1 MNTLTTGARAW
12 LPYLPMDIPP
22 GNTTLEIAQSE
33 LTAGLSAL
41 GSREQI
47 RLVPEGAGEGYAIA
61 REEDS
66 LVIKGGEAG
75 ILYGVYQALSAIAR
89 GQDPVMPE
97 TAPHYP
103 LRMLN
108 HWDNMD
114 GSIERGYAGRSF
126 FFKDNKLSFDEA
138 IIHRYARMLAS
149 VGINA
154 ICPNNVNVRPP
165 MDQLITAA
173 YLPDLARLAKILR
186 LYGIRLL
193 ITVEFS
199 MPASHGLDTADPLD
213 PGVQAFWAERTRE
226 VYQYIPDLAGFL
238 VKADSEHRP
247 GPFTYGR
254 DHAQGA
260 NMLARA
266 LAPYGGKLFWRCFV
280 YNCKQDWR
288 DNKTDRPKAA
298 FLNYAPLDGQFD
310 DNVVLQIK
318 NGPLDFQVRE
328 PLSPLFYWM
337 PNTRKALELQL
348 AQEYTGQQID
358 LFYQAPQWQDIFAQ
372 MPANAAQYIAT
383 VSNLGDDDNWCGHDL
398 AQANLYAFGRTAWL
412 GRSEPERFAL
422 ELARLTFQEAAEP
435 VADILMASAPA
446 YEKYVAPLG
455 LSFMVNPHTHYG
467 PSPEGY
473 EFALWGTYHRANCKA
488 VGMDRSSS
496 GTGFTSQYPEELK
509 QRYDDP
515 ATCPEQLLLFFHRL
529 SYHYRL
535 KDGRSLLQRIYDDH
549 FEGTVEAKALR
560 EAWQALK
567 GRMPDATHA
576 RVLHRFDRQVQ
587 NAREWRDVIN
597 TYFYRLTDIP
607 DEKGRTI
614 YP

>member
-1 MNTLTTGARAW
+1 MNSLTTGAHAW
-12 LPYLPMDIPP
+12 LPYLPMDIPG
-22 GNTTLEIAQSE
+22 GNTTLEVAQGE
-33 LTAGLSAL
+33 LAAGLLNLNSQ
-41 GSREQI
+41 EQV
-47 RLVPEGAGEGYAIA
+47 RLVPEGDGEGYAIT
-61 REEDS
+61 REGEA
-66 LVIKGGEAG
+66 LVIRGGEAG
-75 ILYGVYQALSAIAR
+75 ILYGTYQALAAIAR
-89 GQDPVMPE
+89 GADPQTPY

-114 GSIERGYAGRSF
+114 GSVERGYAGRSF
-126 FFKDNKLSFDEA
+126 FFRDNQLDFDEA
-138 IIHRYARMLAS
+138 RIHRYARMLAS

-154 ICPNNVNVRPP
+154 ICPNNVNVKPP
-165 MDQLITAA
+165 MDQLITDT
-173 YLPDLARLAKILR
+173 YLPDLARLADILR
-186 LYGIRLL
+186 LYQIRLL
-193 ITVEFS
+193 VTIEYS
-199 MPASHGLDTADPLD
+199 MPKTHGLDTADPLD
-213 PGVQAFWAERTRE
+213 PGVQAFWAQRARA
-226 VYQYIPDLAGFL
+226 VYAQIPDLVGFL

-254 DHAQGA
+254 NHAQGA

-266 LAPYGGKLFWRCFV
+266 LAPHGGRLFWRCFV
-280 YNCKQDWR
+280 YNCKQNWR

-298 FLNYAPLDGQFD
+298 FLNYAPLDGEFD

-337 PNTRKALELQL
+337 PRTGKAMELQL
-348 AQEYTGQQID
+348 AQEYTGQQLD

-372 MPANAAQYIAT
+372 MPEKAVQYMAT
-383 VSNLGDDDNWCGHDL
+383 VSNLGDDANWCGHDL
-398 AQANLYAFGRTAWL
+398 AQANLYAFGRMTWL
-412 GRSEPERFAL
+412 GRSEPESFAR
-422 ELARLTFQEAAEP
+422 EWARLTFPEAADQ

-467 PSPEGY
+467 PCPGGY

-496 GTGFTSQYPEELK
+496 GTGFTSQYPEGLK
-509 QRYDDP
+509 LRYDDP

-529 SYHYRL
+529 PYDYRL

-549 FEGTVEAKALR
+549 FEGAAEAEALR
-560 EAWQALK
+560 EAWLALK
-567 GRMPDATHA
+567 GRMPEATHA
-576 RVLHRFDRQVQ
+576 RVLRRFDRQVE

-607 DEKGRTI
+607 DAQGRTI

>member
-1 MNTLTTGARAW
+1 MNSLTTGAHAW
-12 LPYLPMDIPP
+12 LPYLPMDIPE
-22 GNTTLEIAQSE
+22 GNTTLEVAQGE
-33 LTAGLSAL
+33 LEAGLLNLNSQ
-41 GSREQI
+41 EQV
-47 RLVPEGAGEGYAIA
+47 RLVPEGAGEGYAIT
-61 REEDS
+61 REGEA
-66 LVIKGGEAG
+66 LVIRGGEAG
-75 ILYGVYQALSAIAR
+75 ILYGTYQALAAIAR
-89 GQDPVMPE
+89 GEDPQTPY

-114 GSIERGYAGRSF
+114 GSVERGYAGRSF
-126 FFKDNKLSFDEA
+126 FFRDNQLDFDEA
-138 IIHRYARMLAS
+138 RIHRYARMLAS

-154 ICPNNVNVRPP
+154 ICPNNVNVKPP
-165 MDQLITAA
+165 MDQLITDT
-173 YLPDLARLAKILR
+173 YLPDLARLADILR
-186 LYGIRLL
+186 LYQIRLL
-193 ITVEFS
+193 VTIEYS
-199 MPASHGLDTADPLD
+199 MPKTHGLDTADPLD
-213 PGVQAFWAERTRE
+213 PGVQAFWAQRAQA
-226 VYQYIPDLAGFL
+226 VYAQIPDLVGFL

-254 DHAQGA
+254 NHAQGA

-266 LAPYGGKLFWRCFV
+266 LAPHGGRLFWRCFV
-280 YNCKQDWR
+280 YNCKQNWR

-298 FLNYAPLDGQFD
+298 FLNYAPLDGEFD

-337 PNTRKALELQL
+337 PRTGKAMELQL
-348 AQEYTGQQID
+348 AQEYTGQQLD

-372 MPANAAQYIAT
+372 MPEQAAQYMAT
-383 VSNLGDDDNWCGHDL
+383 VSNLGDDANWCGHDL
-398 AQANLYAFGRTAWL
+398 AQANLYAFGRMAWL
-412 GRSEPERFAL
+412 GRSDPERFAR
-422 ELARLTFQEAAEP
+422 EWARLTFPEAADQ

-467 PSPEGY
+467 PCPGGY

-496 GTGFTSQYPEELK
+496 GTGFTSQYPEGLK
-509 QRYDDP
+509 LRYDDP

-529 SYHYRL
+529 PYDYRL

-549 FEGTVEAKALR
+549 FEGAAEAEALR
-560 EAWQALK
+560 EAWLALK
-567 GRMPDATHA
+567 GRMPEATHA
-576 RVLHRFDRQVQ
+576 RVLRRFDRQVE

-607 DEKGRTI
+607 DAQGRTI

>member
-1 MNTLTTGARAW
+1 MNSLTTGAHAW
-12 LPYLPMDIPP
+12 LPYLPMDIPG
-22 GNTTLEIAQSE
+22 GNTTLEVAQGE
-33 LTAGLSAL
+33 LAAGLLNLNSQ
-41 GSREQI
+41 EQV
-47 RLVPEGAGEGYAIA
+47 RLVPEGDGEGYAIT
-61 REEDS
+61 REGEA
-66 LVIKGGEAG
+66 LVIRAGEAG
-75 ILYGVYQALSAIAR
+75 ILYGTYQALAAIAR
-89 GQDPVMPE
+89 GADPQTPY

-114 GSIERGYAGRSF
+114 GSVERGYAGRSF
-126 FFKDNKLSFDEA
+126 FFRDNQLDFDEA
-138 IIHRYARMLAS
+138 RIHRYARMLAS

-154 ICPNNVNVRPP
+154 SCPNNVNVKPP
-165 MDQLITAA
+165 MDQLITDT
-173 YLPDLARLAKILR
+173 YLPDLARLADILR
-186 LYGIRLL
+186 LYQIRLL
-193 ITVEFS
+193 VTIEYS
-199 MPASHGLDTADPLD
+199 MPKTHGLDTADPLD
-213 PGVQAFWAERTRE
+213 PGVQAFWAQRAQA
-226 VYQYIPDLAGFL
+226 VYAQIPDLVGFL

-254 DHAQGA
+254 NHAQGA

-266 LAPYGGKLFWRCFV
+266 LAPHGGRLFWRCFV
-280 YNCKQDWR
+280 YNCKQNWR

-298 FLNYAPLDGQFD
+298 FLNYAPLDGEFD

-337 PNTRKALELQL
+337 PRTGKAMELQL
-348 AQEYTGQQID
+348 AQEYTGQQLD

-372 MPANAAQYIAT
+372 MPEKAAQYMAT
-383 VSNLGDDDNWCGHDL
+383 VSNLGDDANWCGHDL
-398 AQANLYAFGRTAWL
+398 AQANLYAFGRMTWL
-412 GRSEPERFAL
+412 GRSEPESFAR
-422 ELARLTFQEAAEP
+422 EWARLTFPEAADQ

-467 PSPEGY
+467 PCPGGY

-496 GTGFTSQYPEELK
+496 GTGFTSQYPEGLK
-509 QRYDDP
+509 LRYDDP

-529 SYHYRL
+529 PYDYRL

-549 FEGTVEAKALR
+549 FEGAAEAEALR
-560 EAWQALK
+560 EAWLALK
-567 GRMPDATHA
+567 GRMPEATHA
-576 RVLHRFDRQVQ
+576 RVLQRFDRQVD

-607 DEKGRTI
+607 DAQGRTI

>member
-1 MNTLTTGARAW
+1 MNSLTTGAHAW
-12 LPYLPMDIPP
+12 LPYLPMDIPG
-22 GNTTLEIAQSE
+22 GNTTLEVAQGE
-33 LTAGLSAL
+33 LAAGLLNLNSQ
-41 GSREQI
+41 EQV
-47 RLVPEGAGEGYAIA
+47 RLVPEGDGEGYAIT
-61 REEDS
+61 REGEA
-66 LVIKGGEAG
+66 LVIRGGEAG
-75 ILYGVYQALSAIAR
+75 ILYGTYQALAAIAR
-89 GQDPVMPE
+89 GADPQTPY

-114 GSIERGYAGRSF
+114 GSVERGYAGRSF
-126 FFKDNKLSFDEA
+126 FFRDNQLDFDEA
-138 IIHRYARMLAS
+138 RIHRYARMLAS

-154 ICPNNVNVRPP
+154 ICPNNVNVKPP
-165 MDQLITAA
+165 MDQLITDT
-173 YLPDLARLAKILR
+173 YLPDLARLADILR
-186 LYGIRLL
+186 LYQIRLL
-193 ITVEFS
+193 VTIEYS
-199 MPASHGLDTADPLD
+199 MPKTHGLDTADPLD
-213 PGVQAFWAERTRE
+213 PGVQAFWAQRARA
-226 VYQYIPDLAGFL
+226 VYAQIPDLVGFL

-247 GPFTYGR
+247 GPFTYDR
-254 DHAQGA
+254 NHAQGA

-266 LAPYGGKLFWRCFV
+266 LAPHGGRLFWRCFV
-280 YNCKQDWR
+280 YNCKQNWR

-298 FLNYAPLDGQFD
+298 FLNYAPLDGEFD

-337 PNTRKALELQL
+337 PRTEKAMELQL
-348 AQEYTGQQID
+348 AQEYTGQQLD

-372 MPANAAQYIAT
+372 MPEQAAQYMAT
-383 VSNLGDDDNWCGHDL
+383 VSNLGDDANWCGHDL
-398 AQANLYAFGRTAWL
+398 AQANLYAFGRMAWL
-412 GRSEPERFAL
+412 GRSDPERFAR
-422 ELARLTFQEAAEP
+422 EWARLTFPEAADQ

-467 PSPEGY
+467 PCPGGY

-496 GTGFTSQYPEELK
+496 GTGFTSQYPEGLK
-509 QRYDDP
+509 LRYDDP

-529 SYHYRL
+529 PYDYRL

-549 FEGTVEAKALR
+549 FEGAAEAEALR
-560 EAWQALK
+560 EAWLALK
-567 GRMPDATHA
+567 GRMPEATHA
-576 RVLHRFDRQVQ
+576 RVLRRFDRQME

-607 DEKGRTI
+607 DAQGRTI